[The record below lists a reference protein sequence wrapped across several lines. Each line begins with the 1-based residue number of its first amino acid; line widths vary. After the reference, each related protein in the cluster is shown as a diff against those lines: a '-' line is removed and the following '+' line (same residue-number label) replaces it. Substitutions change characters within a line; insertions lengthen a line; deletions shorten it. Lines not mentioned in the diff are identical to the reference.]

1 MTATVTG
8 TYDSTD
14 QIRNAED
21 DLLATG
27 IPSEKI
33 YVDEQARQIKVMI
46 PETTRSE
53 IVEIL
58 NRHKPVSVT
67 G

>member
-14 QIRNAED
+14 QVRNAED

-33 YVDEQARQIKVMI
+33 YVDEQARQIKIMI
-46 PETTRSE
+46 PEATKPE

-58 NRHKPVSVT
+58 NRHKPISIS
-67 G
+67 

>member
-8 TYDSTD
+8 IYDSTD

-21 DLLATG
+21 DLLASG

-33 YVDEQARQIKVMI
+33 FVDEQARQIKVII
-46 PETTRSE
+46 PETTKPE

-58 NRHKPVSVT
+58 NRHKPVRL

>member
-1 MTATVTG
+1 MTSTVTG

-14 QIRNAED
+14 QVRNAED

-33 YVDEQARQIKVMI
+33 YVDEQARQIKIMI
-46 PETTRSE
+46 PEATKPE
-53 IVEIL
+53 VVEIL
-58 NRHKPVSVT
+58 TRHKPISIS
-67 G
+67 

>member
-8 TYDSTD
+8 TYNSTD
-14 QIRNAED
+14 QVRNVED

-33 YVDEQARQIKVMI
+33 HVNEQTKQIKVII
-46 PETTRSE
+46 PETTKPE

-58 NRHKPVSVT
+58 NRHKPVSIS
-67 G
+67 

>member
-14 QIRNAED
+14 QVRNVED

-33 YVDEQARQIKVMI
+33 YVNEQARQIKVII
-46 PETTRSE
+46 PETTKPE

-58 NRHKPVSVT
+58 NRHKPVSIS
-67 G
+67 